1 MDTVNALSF
10 LLIGFAAITV
20 VFRNQSRLNGII
32 TFLLVL
38 GTTLLVVKHVSPI
51 EQSGKITWII
61 MAYVALNF
69 ALSRIESLKI
79 KKWSFLIPIS
89 SAFALVIIGK
99 STVTYSEYDFSFGQ
113 LPIILLTVF
122 GSIIMPL
129 VQAKSA
135 LVKKVF
141 ALSDTTGI
149 EKALIILFIGVGAFI
164 GMFFASGFGLLLIT
178 IGFSAQSFFQKNTNQ
193 PALISLLSLTLIY
206 YFIQYIPTEIVD
218 LSLGKTLEGLFIGAF
233 SVYFVNEVFKTTKIG
248 LTLVSILLSTGLI
261 AGILWLATQKADFGG
276 MDAFIGVLVGSALI
290 RMALNEFALSSALF
304 ALTVAI
310 GLIVGPSTINKE
322 EQAATSI
329 EVNTG
334 KTSSIEEEK
343 DVSPFEMKG
352 MDLSLIKGNYRLD
365 EKSVKLNFQLGPKG
379 GVTKGTFKS
388 FTGKVNI
395 APNLENSIVEVYLPV
410 NQLSTFN
417 SMRDES
423 LMAKE
428 YFDLEKFPTMTY
440 ESKKLVVNG
449 DVYEL
454 NGKFT
459 MLGMTNEI
467 KVKLKYVGNNETS
480 GQPIL
485 VGKSFLDRT
494 QFGMK
499 PDSKEGNIVDFE
511 FKIELIKI

>member
-1 MDTVNALSF
+1 MDIVNALSF

-51 EQSGKITWII
+51 EQTGKITWII

-69 ALSRIESLKI
+69 ALSRIESLNI

-99 STVTYSEYDFSFGQ
+99 STVTYLEYDFSFGQ

-122 GSIIMPL
+122 GSIILPL

-135 LVKKVF
+135 MVKKVF

-164 GMFFASGFGLLLIT
+164 GMFFASGFGLFLIT
-178 IGFSAQSFFQKNTNQ
+178 IGFSAQSFYQKNTNQ

-233 SVYFVNEVFKTTKIG
+233 SVYFVHEVFKTTKIG

-365 EKSVKLNFQLGPKG
+365 EKSVQLNFQLGPKG

-388 FTGKVNI
+388 FTGKVSI
-395 APNLENSIVEVYLPV
+395 APNLENSIVEVNLPV

-440 ESKKLVVNG
+440 ESKKLVVKG
-449 DVYEL
+449 DAYEL

-459 MLGMTNEI
+459 MLGMTKEI